1 MDSMNMVD
9 EVSQPSLAVNSCVSC
24 KQGKRKCNRARP
36 ICSTCERVG
45 RKCTYEEDSLT
56 FPSSSGIRS
65 LTFDVP
71 SEATKLLPARLSDA
85 SYIFPARGHIDP
97 FLHDSLRGPTVDV
110 MISEEASRI
119 LGSVHDVHLLAT
131 SFFETVWKRLPIIC
145 QFGFFK
151 RLPGLYIKPNADLL
165 MLCTAFHLVMQR
177 PSESS
182 RSMQSSLYVTVKS
195 CMSLLESAGI
205 LTLESIQARVF
216 ICLYEMGHGI
226 HPAAS
231 ISIGACARSARAMGL
246 HEKSFQYPQQ
256 TLQKRARA
264 ESEKRTWWA
273 IIILDRYINLCDQD
287 ALFATEDPKPSDHL
301 PIDDK
306 KWAQNILPDENP
318 MTLAT
323 PNDFRVGPFAR
334 ECQIIHL
341 AGRVLR
347 HVVHPTSDLAFQREE
362 ALQLER
368 TFVAFLPLLMEEQ
381 ELEFGL
387 FCPALAIS
395 RSALFTLYDSAL
407 GADPPPSDENRR
419 TIIQSIEAS
428 SLRTAHFTHGLY
440 GDANIMPVED
450 MSPFQAY
457 SQYQAGVV
465 FLRLWKETG
474 EAVYKDMLNN
484 YKTLMKAFARRW
496 IAARKYLDLLEEQ
509 QSNWCFDTARPATFF
524 PKAKRSK
531 VL

>member
-1 MDSMNMVD
+1 MDDGLSH
-9 EVSQPSLAVNSCVSC
+9 PPLAVNSCVSC
-24 KQGKRKCNRARP
+24 KQGKRKCSRARP
-36 ICSTCERVG
+36 TCSTCERVG
-45 RKCTYEEDSLT
+45 RKCIYEENSLT
-56 FPSSSGIRS
+56 FPSNSSMRGIV
-65 LTFDVP
+65 FDVP
-71 SEATKLLPARLSDA
+71 SEAPKLLPSRLSDA
-85 SYIFPARGHIDP
+85 SYIFPARGNIDP
-97 FLHDSLRGPTVDV
+97 FLHDTLREPTVDV
-110 MISEEASRI
+110 MMSEEASRI

-151 RLPGLYIKPNADLL
+151 RLPDLYTKPNADLL
-165 MLCTAFHLVMQR
+165 MLCIAFHLVLEQ

-182 RSMQSSLYVTVKS
+182 RSMQSSQYVMAKS

-205 LTLESIQARVF
+205 LTLECIQARVF
-216 ICLYEMGHGI
+216 ICLYEIGHGI

-231 ISIGACARSARAMGL
+231 ISAGGCARSARAMGL
-246 HEKSFQYPQQ
+246 HEKTFQYPQQ
-256 TLQKRARA
+256 TPQKRARA

-273 IIILDRYINLCDQD
+273 IIVLDRYINLCDQD
-287 ALFATEDPKPSDHL
+287 ALFATEDPRPSDHL
-301 PIDDK
+301 PIDDT

-347 HVVHPTSDLAFQREE
+347 HVVHPTNDLEFQREE

-395 RSALFTLYDSAL
+395 RSALYILYDSAL
-407 GADPPPSDENRR
+407 GADPPPSDEDRR

-440 GDANIMPVED
+440 GDVNRMPVES

-474 EAVYKDMLNN
+474 EVVYRDMLNN
-484 YKTLMKAFARRW
+484 YKTLLNAFARRW
-496 IAARKYLDLLEEQ
+496 IAAKKYLDFLEEQ
-509 QSNWCFDTARPATFF
+509 ESKWSFDAPRPANFF
-524 PKAKRSK
+524 PKVKRSK
-531 VL
+531 